1 MTANYRRKFGR
12 DRISNLPE
20 HLIASIIERLPIQDA
35 VSTCIISK
43 KWRYIWTE
51 MRELVFD
58 NQFSNKFAKNEAFG
72 RNGFIRIIK
81 QVLTLSKGPILKFSK
96 NGAFG
101 SNEFIS
107 IINQVLT
114 LHKGPILKFHLH
126 IPNIFLDSFEEVD
139 QLMLLLSR
147 TGVKELILDS
157 SNRCYELPSYVFSC
171 LELTKLILYNCF
183 FKPPLKFEGFLNLEE
198 LILRDIDFGA
208 NLCRTKINLPQLKN
222 LSLAYCTNV
231 YKFKIK
237 ATNLFRLAITACPDA
252 ILATMLSNSKVKRF
266 CIDAQFLKTLTPEN
280 IPKWL
285 QQPDNSLR
293 YLWFRKFHL
302 GDVDQLRGAL
312 CLLRNSPNL
321 KTLGMYL
328 EKKPRVNLGPASSI
342 LESLNCLDYKLYQL
356 QNVVITSIEGSKP
369 EMLFIKLLLSHSPSL
384 EKVTIRPSGSSS
396 VQERLDI
403 AKDVMWFPR
412 ASPKAKIIYSNP

>member
-1 MTANYRRKFGR
+1 MTANYKRKSGG

-35 VSTCIISK
+35 VRTCIISK

-58 NQFSNKFAKNEAFG
+58 NQFSNKFAKNGAFG

-81 QVLTLSKGPILKFSK
+81 QVLTLSKGPILKFAK

-101 SNEFIS
+101 GNEFIR

-139 QLMLLLSR
+139 QWMLLLSR
-147 TGVKELILDS
+147 TGVRELILVS

-171 LELTKLILYNCF
+171 LELTKLKLHNCF

-198 LILRDIDFGA
+198 LILRHIDFGA
-208 NLCRTKINLPQLKN
+208 NLCGTKINLPQLKK
-222 LSLAYCTNV
+222 LSLHSCSNV
-231 YKFKIK
+231 YNFNIK
-237 ATNLFRLAITACPDA
+237 ATNLFRLAI
-252 ILATMLSNSKVKRF
+252 ILL
-266 CIDAQFLKTLTPEN
+266 LKTLTAGN

-285 QQPDNSLR
+285 QQPYNSLR
-293 YLWFRKFHL
+293 YLWFRKFQL

-321 KTLGMYL
+321 RTLGMNL
-328 EKKPRVNLGPASSI
+328 EKLFQKPRVNLGPASSI

-356 QNVVITSIEGSKP
+356 QNFVITSIEGSKP

-396 VQERLDI
+396 VQERLNI